1 MSIRYRLSTPSM
13 KLFYLF
19 LLSSVCLHINFAES
33 DENVYELSDFVV
45 TGSEDKGYYS
55 ANSTSI
61 TKANELVKNT
71 PVNLT
76 VINEELLQD
85 LGINTTEDL
94 AQVSASIDTDPT
106 SYSLDQIRIRG
117 FRNTHARYNGF
128 RRSIPR
134 DSYNTSRIDIIKGAN
149 SLIFGQASPGGSVN
163 TIPAMANFRKDAGS
177 IIYAVGNKGY
187 DRKVFNYNKVISDQ
201 LAIRFMALDHFQGYE
216 HNYKKYDLE
225 SQTLS
230 LNLRPNS
237 KNSLLLHI
245 ENVDAQFNFPSLA
258 MRDNTFIDDSDAGGN
273 MMSGIKYDGY
283 LSVSENNDYIRDYHV
298 PFTSEWLSYVP
309 QAFIDNLIIYT
320 QNNAGPYQN
329 PDGSGIKIE
338 SNNDLINYYST
349 IDETNYGYQSGPDK
363 NKRINGT
370 FITAELQSILSENLE
385 LNLALNYQNNTGEN
399 LARDSYGSTRIIDS
413 YTDFGDYPRTH
424 FHVYDL
430 ETGDPDQ
437 YIRTYWTKT
446 EASGDRKGA
455 KATLLW
461 EKNIKKV
468 ENKFLFGW
476 DYEAIDKKS
485 RNYDQT
491 FASALNTDGSY
502 KTSETYN
509 ADDRHTWVT
518 NGKITDRELA
528 FEYIDISKGFG
539 PDRSIIQFNDIV
551 ENDFYYPNF
560 NYTHQTGFYRTD
572 PNSAAIQPTD
582 LNNALFTNGVRD
594 EKAIWGTNS
603 ILKAKVTTN
612 SQWLAAQS
620 SFLNGRLRTLVGAR
634 LDNITVSS
642 SIRKVSIYGYE
653 NNSLL
658 HDSDGDGLADD
669 AGIASDLRVNNSQKE
684 KYSEISPSI
693 GALYWLNK
701 NYGIFG
707 NFAQSI
713 ETPTGEERTP
723 TGELAPP
730 ELGKGFEAGMRFTDS
745 SGKVDGQ
752 LAFYSIEK
760 ENDSEFS
767 YSDNLLNIIYD
778 PELINP
784 KTGNTYG
791 DDYPENYNETTGRLL
806 RGGLP
811 GRRAVGDITLSQ
823 GFEIDLNYNPTQTFS
838 IIASFNKT
846 VKNEIKKLNDVV
858 QNPEEFE
865 LFGRP
870 KYRATLT
877 GRYSFKDGP
886 LRGLTLGLSQQYR
899 SGSEQT
905 KFNFYFDENNNQVNQ
920 ADSIRSETYYLKF
933 PDEYNTIAFLNYKGK
948 FGNANKPLR
957 YNINFRINNLFDTR
971 QFINRNNYGFYRE
984 SRSYTLSAKI
994 SF

>member
-1 MSIRYRLSTPSM
+1 M
-13 KLFYLF
+13 KLSCLF
-19 LLSSVCLHINFAES
+19 LLLSLCLHINFAET
-33 DENVYELSDFVV
+33 DEKVYELSDFVV

-71 PVNLT
+71 PINLT

-134 DSYNTSRIDIIKGAN
+134 DSYNTARIDIIKGAN

-177 IIYAVGNKGY
+177 IIYAFGNKGY
-187 DRKVFNYNKVISDQ
+187 DRKVFNYNKVTSDQ
-201 LAIRFMALDHFQGYE
+201 LAVRFMALDHFQGYE
-216 HNYKKYDLE
+216 HDYKKYDLE

-230 LNLRPNS
+230 FNFRPNS

-245 ENVDAQFNFPSLA
+245 ENVEAQFNFPTLA
-258 MRDNTFIDDSDAGGN
+258 MRDNTYLDDSDAGGN
-273 MMSGIKYDGY
+273 MMSGTKYDGY
-283 LSVSENNDYIRDYHV
+283 LSVSENTDYVRDYHV
-298 PFTSEWLSYVP
+298 PFTSEWLNLVP
-309 QAFIDNLIIYT
+309 QAFIDNLIIHT
-320 QNNAGPYQN
+320 QNNAGPYQYN
-329 PDGSGIKIE
+329 ANGSGIIIE
-338 SNNDLINYYST
+338 SKDDLIDYYSD
-349 IDETNYGYQSGPDK
+349 IDESNYGYQSGPDK
-363 NKRINGT
+363 NKKIDGT
-370 FITAELQSILSENLE
+370 FITAELQSVLSQNLE
-385 LNLALNYQNNTGEN
+385 FSLALNYQKNTGNN
-399 LARDSYGSTRIIDS
+399 LARDSYGSTRVIDS
-413 YTDFGDYPRTH
+413 YTNLGDYPRTH
-424 FHVYDL
+424 FHVYDF
-430 ETGDPDQ
+430 ESGEPEQ

-446 EASGDRKGA
+446 EAKGDRGGA

-461 EKNIKKV
+461 EKNIGKI

-476 DYEAIDKKS
+476 DYEFIDKKAT
-485 RNYDQT
+485 NYDQT
-491 FASALNTDGSY
+491 FASAMNSDGSY
-502 KTSETYN
+502 KTSDSYN
-509 ADDRHTWVT
+509 ADDRHIWVT
-518 NGKITDRELA
+518 NNKITDRELA
-528 FEYIDISKGFG
+528 YEYIDLSKGFG
-539 PDRSIIQFNDIV
+539 ADRSIIRFNDIV
-551 ENDFYYPNF
+551 ENDFYYLDF
-560 NYTHQTGFYRTD
+560 NYTQPTGLYRTD
-572 PNSAAIQPTD
+572 PNSAAIQSTD
-582 LNNALFTNGVRD
+582 FNNALFTNGVRD
-594 EKAIWGTNS
+594 EKAIWGINS

-620 SFLNGRLRTLVGAR
+620 SLLNGRLRTLLGAR
-634 LDNITVSS
+634 LDNITVTSS
-642 SIRKVSIYGYE
+642 LRKVAIYGHE
-653 NNSLL
+653 NNELL

-669 AGIASDLRVNNSQKE
+669 AGIAADLRVNNAQKE
-684 KYSEISPSI
+684 TYREISPSI

-701 NYGIFG
+701 NCGIFG

-713 ETPTGEERTP
+713 ETPTGEARTP

-730 ELGKGFEAGMRFTDS
+730 ELGKGYEAGLRFNDS
-745 SGKVDGQ
+745 AGKIDGQ
-752 LAFYSIEK
+752 IAFYSIEK

-767 YSDNLLNIIYD
+767 YSDNLLNLIYSRD
-778 PELINP
+778 LTNP

-791 DDYPENYNETTGRLL
+791 HDYPENYNESTGRLL
-806 RGGLP
+806 SGGLP
-811 GRRAVGDITLSQ
+811 GRRGIGDITLSQ
-823 GFEIDLNYNPTQTFS
+823 GFEIDVNYNPTPALS
-838 IIASFNKT
+838 VIASFNKT

-858 QNPEEFE
+858 ENPEEFE

-877 GRYSFKDGP
+877 GRYSFKKGTFK
-886 LRGLTLGLSQQYR
+886 GLTLGLSQQYR
-899 SGSEQT
+899 AGSEQT

-948 FGNANKPLR
+948 FVKANKPLG
-957 YNINFRINNLFDTR
+957 YNINFRINNLFNKR